1 MKIYGTAKGGALS
14 KKDFGVAF
22 GSGETPCTDDTF
34 TIADS
39 NRTGGRTIGNSG
51 GTWRKFAGLKHV
63 FTAGT
68 LTEAKVFLDND
79 NDVGTS
85 GNVQLAVYAAD
96 GSDKRVLD
104 SLAISSLS
112 DTMAQKTFS
121 GSVTVNENDM
131 IGVTIDEAPSSAYR
145 YNVGIWQ
152 NSSQIDD
159 VESWEINNSDA
170 VGTLMSGSDYLYL
183 CGIELSYCE

>member
-1 MKIYGTAKGGALS
+1 MTPWITKPVPFNIGQGGGAT
-14 KKDFGVAF
+14 V
-22 GSGETPCTDDTF
+22 TPCVDETF
-34 TIADS
+34 TIEDS
-39 NRTGGRTIGNSG
+39 NRTGARTIGNSG
-51 GTWRKFAGLKHV
+51 GTWRKFAGLKEV
-63 FTAGT
+63 FTSGT

-79 NDVGTS
+79 NDIGTS

-104 SLAISSLS
+104 DLAISSLS
-112 DTMAQKTFS
+112 DTMTQKTFS

-159 VESWEINNSDA
+159 VESWDINNSDS

-183 CGIELSYCE
+183 CGVELTYCYTS